1 MDHCSLTA
9 VPLEESKY
17 LLHKHGHVRINKFL
31 TSTSE
36 LMNSVRS
43 YADDEWAKT
52 IQTTNSDDFKSTG
65 GTTEE
70 FKFGLNGKEDTPL
83 YKLASQYSII
93 RTLSILSEWK
103 SVSLLHAYLFYK
115 SPSGGFT
122 PWHQD
127 NAYLPVDQKAMTIWI
142 PLVDLEEPNGMV
154 FANGSQELNV
164 RWNDIKKK
172 GLHKYFTEHNCHF
185 ELVSSLSAGDVD
197 IHDGHVVHCGTD
209 NFMNQTRR
217 VIAIAYISGDARY
230 SIKQVDQH
238 LDPSNK
244 DLKMRQE
251 LSKVYFEGANEGDS
265 VKEFLPTFYPTT
277 RMPE

>member
-1 MDHCSLTA
+1 MDDYCLTE
-9 VPLEESKY
+9 VQLNEFKY
-17 LLHKHGHVRINKFL
+17 MLNKNGHIRINKFL

-36 LMNSVRS
+36 LMKSVRS
-43 YADDEWAKT
+43 YADDEWQKT
-52 IQTTNSDDFKSTG
+52 IQATKSNDFKSTG

-83 YKLASQYSII
+83 YKLASYPSIL
-93 RTLSILSEWK
+93 RTVSILSEWE
-103 SVSLLHAYLFYK
+103 SISLLHAYLFYK

-127 NAYLPVDQKAMTIWI
+127 NAYLPVDQKAITIWI
-142 PLVDLEEPNGMV
+142 PLVDLEDPNGMV

-164 RWNDIKKK
+164 RWNDIKEK
-172 GLHKYFTEHNCHF
+172 GLHNYFTEHNCQF
-185 ELVSSLSAGDVD
+185 ELVSSLCAGDVD

-209 NFMNQTRR
+209 NFMKQTRR
-217 VIAIAYISGDARY
+217 VIAIAYVSGNSRY
-230 SIKQVDQH
+230 SIKHIDQH

-244 DLKMRQE
+244 DLKMRKE
-251 LSKVYFEGANEGDS
+251 LSRVYFEGANEGDF

-277 RMPE
+277 RIPE